1 MCVVKNLSQA
11 TESAKGEGE
20 AMLLHKLN
28 LLTGPVQD
36 MVPIVITLQ
45 EAQGALLLQ
54 DVDDA
59 DNSLLQP
66 RADPQL
72 DKQPSFKM
80 IGE

>member
-1 MCVVKNLSQA
+1 MVKNLSQA
-11 TESAKGEGE
+11 TDSAKGEEE
-20 AMLLHKLN
+20 AMLLHHKLN
-28 LLTGPVQD
+28 LLTGLVQD